1 MNIIRVWEMPNS
13 KTFEINAISELI
25 KKYVFPTAIILD
37 PFANDGKIKER
48 LQYEK
53 YITNDLNPEMPTDYH
68 LDATDFLASF
78 PSCYADIILY
88 DPPYSPRQVK
98 ECYEGFG
105 KALFQEDTQMQFWSK
120 QKDEIARV
128 LKVGGVVLSFGW
140 NTNGIGL
147 ARGFNIE
154 EILLVAHGGAKN
166 DTICTV
172 ERKSIHYEKLF

>member
-1 MNIIRVWEMPNS
+1 MIITRAWEMPNS
-13 KTFEINAISELI
+13 KTFEINAFYELI
-25 KKYVFPTAIILD
+25 KKYVFPTAVILD
-37 PFANDGKIKER
+37 PFANEGKIRER
-48 LQYEK
+48 LRYEK
-53 YITNDLNPEMPTDYH
+53 YITNDINPEMPTDYH

-78 PSCYADIILY
+78 QDCYADIILY

-98 ECYEGFG
+98 ECYAGFG
-105 KALFQEDTQMQFWSK
+105 KTLFQEDTQMGFWSK

-154 EILLVAHGGAKN
+154 EILLVAHGAAKN

-172 ERKSIHYEKLF
+172 ERKAIHHDKLF